1 MQNEGGN
8 DEKMKWD
15 IIICVVV
22 FNVAAM
28 LIAGWYTNR
37 SNKKKNQT
45 LDMATGGRS
54 LGAFAVGSTLCM
66 TLLGS
71 GNITG
76 TYEGVYTTGLSV
88 LWHSMGNGFALC
100 LGAASIMIWARRMR
114 VTTTGEMLT
123 KLYGKVLAVIVSAFN
138 IVVGFAVACCE
149 IQALGIAINA
159 VTGMELR
166 SAVIVATILALMYIL
181 IGGMKQGALLNQVF
195 IVVLYIGVI
204 LVFIMVGKMLPD
216 GSYNSIRDYYA
227 ANGKMEMLS
236 ITGGMQHFFTIALP
250 LVMSNFFC
258 HMSGQYLMQTAC
270 SAKSEKAIRHTV
282 WWVGPVN
289 CIVAATSAVV
299 ALVANTMPAYE
310 HLDAKTQTMA
320 MLVGELPHWLV
331 IVFLIAFT
339 VGILSTFASFVM
351 SSATT
356 ITVDFVALYRPNMT
370 GTEKNRYIRIGL
382 VVSAAIIAILA
393 QFLPTV
399 IVLFQWLFAQM
410 LPIIFF
416 LIIGLFW
423 KRNTGLAVATMA
435 LTWIVTNV
443 WTFTSLPAVLGMENI
458 NMIWIILAI
467 TLIMQ
472 IIGNLILPGRKGY
485 FRSDDWFESEQF
497 AIYEREKHGLSEVE

>member
-37 SNKKKNQT
+37 SNKKQNQT

-236 ITGGMQHFFTIALP
+236 ITGGMQHFFTVALP

-399 IVLFQWLFAQM
+399 IILFQWLFAQM

-443 WTFTSLPAVLGMENI
+443 WTFTSLPAVLGMENV
-458 NMIWIILAI
+458 NMIWIILFCPRRRNTVFSSSSTASA
-467 TLIMQ
+467 Q
-472 IIGNLILPGRKGY
+472 IN
-485 FRSDDWFESEQF
+485 
-497 AIYEREKHGLSEVE
+497 

>member
-1 MQNEGGN
+1 MTALIEAIYDMVNQNQAV
-8 DEKMKWD
+8 
-15 IIICVVV
+15 CRV
-22 FNVAAM
+22 
-28 LIAGWYTNR
+28 LILENTNSTVLMRMIALAKEDSIAYWRKELPNASETDLEMMYTH
-37 SNKKKNQT
+37 
-45 LDMATGGRS
+45 LP
-54 LGAFAVGSTLCM
+54 
-66 TLLGS
+66 
-71 GNITG
+71 
-76 TYEGVYTTGLSV
+76 
-88 LWHSMGNGFALC
+88 NG
-100 LGAASIMIWARRMR
+100 MMH
-114 VTTTGEMLT
+114 
-123 KLYGKVLAVIVSAFN
+123 
-138 IVVGFAVACCE
+138 IVVEGYDKYSKDE
-149 IQALGIAINA
+149 IIRF
-159 VTGMELR
+159 VSR
-166 SAVIVATILALMYIL
+166 
-181 IGGMKQGALLNQVF
+181 
-195 IVVLYIGVI
+195 VV
-204 LVFIMVGKMLPD
+204 KA
-216 GSYNSIRDYYA
+216 S
-227 ANGKMEMLS
+227 
-236 ITGGMQHFFTIALP
+236 LP
-250 LVMSNFFC
+250 L
-258 HMSGQYLMQTAC
+258 
-270 SAKSEKAIRHTV
+270 
-282 WWVGPVN
+282 
-289 CIVAATSAVV
+289 
-299 ALVANTMPAYE
+299 
-310 HLDAKTQTMA
+310 
-320 MLVGELPHWLV
+320 
-331 IVFLIAFT
+331 FLIAFT
-339 VGILSTFASFVM
+339 VGILSTFASFIM

>member
-1 MQNEGGN
+1 
-8 DEKMKWD
+8 MKWD
-15 IIICVVV
+15 IIISVVV

-28 LIAGWYTNR
+28 LIAGWYTNNN
-37 SNKKKNQT
+37 NKKQNKT

-123 KLYGKVLAVIVSAFN
+123 RLYGKALAVIVSAFN

-159 VTGMELR
+159 VTGMELHI
-166 SAVIVATILALMYIL
+166 AVILATVLALLYIL
-181 IGGMKQGALLNQVF
+181 IGGMKQGAILNQFF
-195 IVVLYIGVI
+195 IVILYIGVI
-204 LVFIMVGKMLPD
+204 LVFVVVGKMLPGGTYD
-216 GSYNSIRDYYA
+216 TVREFYA
-227 ANGKMEMLS
+227 AKGEASMLS
-236 ITGGMQHFFTIALP
+236 ITGGTQHFMSIALP

-270 SAKSEKAIRHTV
+270 SAKSEKSIKKTV

-289 CIVAATSAVV
+289 CLVAATSAIV
-299 ALVANTMPAYE
+299 ALVANTMPEYAK
-310 HLDAKTQTMA
+310 LDAKTQTMT
-320 MLVGELPHWLV
+320 MLVNELPRWLI

-356 ITVDFVALYRPNMT
+356 ITVDFVSLYKPEMNEK
-370 GTEKNRYIRIGL
+370 EKNRYIRIGL
-382 VVSAAIIAILA
+382 VVSAVIIAILA
-393 QFLPTV
+393 QFLPAV

-423 KRNTGLAVATMA
+423 KRNLKLAVVTMIS
-435 LTWIVTNV
+435 TWAVTNI
-443 WTFTSLPAVLGMENI
+443 WTFTPLPRLLGLEGL
-458 NMIWIILAI
+458 NMIWIILAV
-467 TLIMQ
+467 TLILQ
-472 IIGNLILPGRKGY
+472 IIGNLILPGKPGY
-485 FRSDDWFESEQF
+485 FRSDEWTDSEQF
-497 AIYEREKHGLSEVE
+497 KIYLEEKNKGVI

>member
-1 MQNEGGN
+1 MR
-8 DEKMKWD
+8 WD
-15 IIICVVV
+15 IIISVVV
-22 FNVAAM
+22 FTVAAM

-37 SNKKKNQT
+37 QNKQQNKK

-76 TYEGVYTTGLSV
+76 TYEGVNSTGLAI

-100 LGAASIMIWARRMR
+100 LGAATVMIWARRMR

-123 KLYGKVLAVIVSAFN
+123 RLYGKSLAVIVSAFN

-159 VTGMELR
+159 VTGLDLHM
-166 SAVIVATILALMYIL
+166 AVILATVLALLYIL
-181 IGGMKQGALLNQVF
+181 IGGMKQGATLNQFF

-204 LVFIMVGKMLPD
+204 AVFIFCGKMLPGGTYD
-216 GSYNSIRDYYA
+216 AVRPFYEQAGTADAI
-227 ANGKMEMLS
+227 LS
-236 ITGGMQHFFTIALP
+236 ITGGMEHFFVIALP

-270 SAKSEKAIRHTV
+270 SAKSEKAIRRTV

-289 CIVAATSAVV
+289 CIVAAASAIV
-299 ALVANTMPAYE
+299 ALVANTMPAYQG
-310 HLDAKTQTMA
+310 LDDKTQTMT
-320 MLVGELPHWLV
+320 MLVNELPSWLI
-331 IVFLIAFT
+331 IVFLIAFM

-356 ITVDFVALYRPNMT
+356 FTMDFVSLFKPDMEQE
-370 GTEKNRYIRIGL
+370 EKNRFIRIGL
-382 VVSAAIIAILA
+382 VVSAVVIAVLA
-393 QFLPTV
+393 QFLPAV

-416 LIIGLFW
+416 LIVGLFW
-423 KRNTGLAVATMA
+423 KRNLKLAVANMIT
-435 LTWIVTNV
+435 TWAVTNI
-443 WTFTSLPAVLGMENI
+443 WTFTPLPRLLGLENL
-458 NMIWIILAI
+458 NMIYIILLV
-467 TLIMQ
+467 TVIMQ
-472 IIGNLILPGRKGY
+472 IGGNLALEGKPGY
-485 FRSDDWFESEQF
+485 FKSDEWFKSEERK
-497 AIYEREKHGLSEVE
+497 IYLQEKAGA